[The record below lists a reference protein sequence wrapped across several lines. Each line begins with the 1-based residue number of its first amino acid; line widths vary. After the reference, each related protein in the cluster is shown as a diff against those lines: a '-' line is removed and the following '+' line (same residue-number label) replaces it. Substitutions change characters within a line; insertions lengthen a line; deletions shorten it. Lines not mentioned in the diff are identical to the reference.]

1 MAGNPTDPSAD
12 PMAAD
17 GQDMAAD
24 SAGTGAVDPGGTG
37 AADPGGILP
46 GGTLIVSGMNHRT
59 AAQGLRDT
67 LFLESDELPM
77 VLSDIRASGIGEAM
91 VLSTCDRVEVVA
103 VCDDPEAANRS
114 VLDLLIARSGLP
126 AASFEGQ
133 WYRARGRDAVDHLFA
148 VTAALESQVIGEP
161 QVLGQVK
168 ESHRL
173 AAAAGMV
180 GPRLEAALQAA
191 YGAAKRVR
199 SETPIGEMPISIA
212 AAAVQLAKRI
222 HGDLARCTVLLLGLG
237 EMGELL
243 GGELRAAGAGRLL
256 VMHESEKRADVAA
269 HRLGCNFRPIAEQPA
284 ALAVA
289 DVVIAA
295 SGTGRSVIGAA
306 AAEQALK
313 KRRRHPIFFVDAA
326 VPGDVDPAVG
336 DLDGAFL
343 YDLADLENA
352 ALEGRANRQATLEAA
367 RKILDEELAAFLRSR
382 AEREAVPAVVA
393 LRRHFEWMRESV
405 LRQPG
410 IDAAEATRRLVNR
423 LLHRP
428 SEALRQAAADGA
440 KDREAL
446 ERSVEKLFDPA
457 GNSRGTEPEEDGT

>member
-1 MAGNPTDPSAD
+1 MAGNPRNLGAD
-12 PMAAD
+12 PTADPAVAAE
-17 GQDMAAD
+17 AD
-24 SAGTGAVDPGGTG
+24 AVPHPVG
-37 AADPGGILP
+37 AATAAPGA
-46 GGTLIVSGMNHRT
+46 TLMVFGMNHRS
-59 AAQGLRDT
+59 AAQGLCDK
-67 LFLESDELPM
+67 LFLEADEQPAL
-77 VLSDIRASGIGEAM
+77 LSEIRGAGIGEAM
-91 VLSTCDRVEVVA
+91 VLSTCDRVEVIA
-103 VCDDPEAANRS
+103 ACQDPEAAGRS
-114 VLDLLIARSGLP
+114 LRDLLVARSGLP
-126 AASFEGQ
+126 VSAFEGQ
-133 WYRARGRDAVDHLFA
+133 WYQASGADVAAHLFA

-161 QVLGQVK
+161 HVLGQVK

-243 GGELRAAGAGRLL
+243 GGELRAAGAGRMLI
-256 VMHESEKRADVAA
+256 VHESDKRAEVAA
-269 HRLGCNFRPIAEQPA
+269 HRLGCNFRPIAEQRD
-284 ALAVA
+284 ALANA

-295 SGTGRSVIGAA
+295 SGTGRSVILASE
-306 AAEQALK
+306 AEHAL
-313 KRRRHPIFFVDAA
+313 KRRRRRPMFFIDAA
-326 VPGDVDPAVG
+326 VPGDVEPAVG

-343 YDLADLENA
+343 YDLADLEKA
-352 ALEGRANRQATLEAA
+352 AMEGRASREATLEAA
-367 RKILDEELAAFLRSR
+367 RRILDEELAAFQRSR
-382 AEREAVPAVVA
+382 TERDAVPAVVA
-393 LRRHFEWMRESV
+393 LRRHFERVRERV
-405 LRQPG
+405 LDQPG

-440 KDREAL
+440 EEREAL

-457 GNSRGTEPEEDGT
+457 GSGRGTEPEEDGA

>member
-1 MAGNPTDPSAD
+1 
-12 PMAAD
+12 
-17 GQDMAAD
+17 
-24 SAGTGAVDPGGTG
+24 VD
-37 AADPGGILP
+37 P
-46 GGTLIVSGMNHRT
+46 GGTLIVYGMNHRT
-59 AAQGLRDT
+59 AAQGLRDK
-67 LFLESDELPM
+67 LFLEIDEQPVL
-77 VLSDIRASGIGEAM
+77 LSDIRAAGIGEAM
-91 VLSTCDRVEVVA
+91 ILSTCDRVEVVA
-103 VCDDPEAANRS
+103 VCQDPEAANRS
-114 VLDLLIARSGLP
+114 LADLLVARSGLP
-126 AASFEGQ
+126 ASSFDGQ
-133 WYRARGRDAVDHLFA
+133 WYRAGGRDAAGHLFA

-180 GPRLEAALQAA
+180 GPRLEAAVQAA

-199 SETPIGEMPISIA
+199 SETSIGKMPISIA

-256 VMHESEKRADVAA
+256 VMHESEKRAEVAA
-269 HRLGCNFRPIAEQPA
+269 HRLGCNFRPVAEQPD
-284 ALAVA
+284 ALAEA

-295 SGTGRSVIGAA
+295 SGTGRSVIAA
-306 AAEQALK
+306 AQAEQALK
-313 KRRRHPIFFVDAA
+313 QRRRQPMFFVDAA

-352 ALEGRANRQATLEAA
+352 ALEGRASRQATLEAA

-393 LRRHFEWMRESV
+393 LRRHFEGMRESV
-405 LRQPG
+405 LGQPG

-428 SEALRQAAADGA
+428 SEALRQAAAEGA
-440 KDREAL
+440 EDREAL

-457 GNSRGTEPEEDGT
+457 GNSRGTEPEEDGS

>member
-1 MAGNPTDPSAD
+1 MAANPTDSSAD
-12 PMAAD
+12 PTAAAKPD
-17 GQDMAAD
+17 VTLDP
-24 SAGTGAVDPGGTG
+24 AGAGAVGPC
-37 AADPGGILP
+37 
-46 GGTLIVSGMNHRT
+46 GTLIVSGMNHRT
-59 AAQGLRDT
+59 AAQGQRDK
-67 LFLESDELPM
+67 LFLEIDEQPAL
-77 VLSDIRASGIGEAM
+77 LSDIRAAGIGEAM
-91 VLSTCDRVEVVA
+91 ILSTCDRVEVIA
-103 VCDDPEAANRS
+103 ACEDPDAANRLL
-114 VLDLLIARSGLP
+114 LDLLVARSGLP
-126 AASFEGQ
+126 ASTFEGQ
-133 WYRARGRDAVDHLFA
+133 WYRAGGRDAAAHLFA
-148 VTAALESQVIGEP
+148 VTSALESQVIGEP

-168 ESHRL
+168 ESHRS
-173 AAAAGMV
+173 AAASGMI
-180 GPRLEAALQAA
+180 GPRLESLLQAA

-256 VMHESEKRADVAA
+256 VIHESEKRAEVAA
-269 HRLGCNFRPIAEQPA
+269 HRLGCNYRPIAEQSD
-284 ALAVA
+284 ALAEA

-295 SGTGRSVIGAA
+295 SGTGRSVIAA
-306 AAEQALK
+306 ADAEQALK
-313 KRRRHPIFFVDAA
+313 QRRRRPMFFVDAA

-343 YDLADLENA
+343 YDLGDLERA
-352 ALEGRANRQATLEAA
+352 ALEGRASRQATLEAA
-367 RKILDEELAAFLRSR
+367 RKILDEELAAFLRAR
-382 AEREAVPAVVA
+382 AERDAVPAVIA
-393 LRRHFEWMRESV
+393 LRRHFEWMRDSV
-405 LRQPG
+405 LSQPG

-440 KDREAL
+440 ADREVL

-457 GNSRGTEPEEDGT
+457 GNSREKEPEEGGT

>member
-12 PMAAD
+12 PTAA
-17 GQDMAAD
+17 
-24 SAGTGAVDPGGTG
+24 AGPDVTLEPAGSGAVD
-37 AADPGGILP
+37 P

-59 AAQGLRDT
+59 AAQGLRDK
-67 LFLESDELPM
+67 LFLEIDEQPAL
-77 VLSDIRASGIGEAM
+77 LSDIRAAGIGEAM
-91 VLSTCDRVEVVA
+91 ILSTCDRIEVVA
-103 VCDDPEAANRS
+103 VCQDSEAASRS
-114 VLDLLIARSGLP
+114 LLDLLVARSGLP
-126 AASFEGQ
+126 ASTFEGQ
-133 WYRARGRDAVDHLFA
+133 WYRASGRDAAGHLFA
-148 VTAALESQVIGEP
+148 VTSALESQVIGEP

-168 ESHRL
+168 ESHRV
-173 AAAAGMV
+173 AATSGMV

-199 SETPIGEMPISIA
+199 NETPIGEMPISIA

-256 VMHESEKRADVAA
+256 VIHESEKRAEVAA
-269 HRLGCNFRPIAEQPA
+269 HRLGCNFRPIAEQSD
-284 ALAVA
+284 ALADA

-306 AAEQALK
+306 EAEQALK
-313 KRRRHPIFFVDAA
+313 KRRRRPMFFVDAA

-343 YDLADLENA
+343 YDLGDLERA
-352 ALEGRANRQATLEAA
+352 ALEGRASRHATLEAA
-367 RKILDEELAAFLRSR
+367 RKILDEELAAFLRAR
-382 AEREAVPAVVA
+382 AERDAVPAVIA
-393 LRRHFEWMRESV
+393 LRRHFEWMRDSV
-405 LRQPG
+405 LSQPG

-428 SEALRQAAADGA
+428 SEALRQAAADGTA
-440 KDREAL
+440 DREAL

-457 GNSRGTEPEEDGT
+457 GNSRGKEPEEGGT